1 MFREE
6 LLSSLF
12 DIPRG
17 FTKLVT
23 DVLPA
28 RRPLGLDRRRNG
40 SVCKNTADITAAL
53 EVDVLILS
61 FRLDIR
67 SLLRR
72 MIGGKRTLSPLST
85 AELGSNAPDVF
96 SLLDN
101 RLLLRG
107 ATLAGNS
114 GDIVGSES

>member
-1 MFREE
+1 MCC
-6 LLSSLF
+6 LQG
-12 DIPRG
+12 DPW
-17 FTKLVT
+17 VWT
-23 DVLPA
+23 DVATDLC
-28 RRPLGLDRRRNG
+28 
-40 SVCKNTADITAAL
+40 VKNTTDITAAL

-72 MIGGKRTLSPLST
+72 MIGGERTLSLLST

-96 SLLDN
+96 SYLDN